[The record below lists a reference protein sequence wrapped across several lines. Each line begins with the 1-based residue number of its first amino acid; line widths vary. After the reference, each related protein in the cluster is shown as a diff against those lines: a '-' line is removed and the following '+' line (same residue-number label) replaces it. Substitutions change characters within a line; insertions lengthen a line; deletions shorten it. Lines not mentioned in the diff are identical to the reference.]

1 MPERENGHSFPVVII
16 SPDGEIFRD
25 EAVSIVVPAVDGY
38 LGVLKGHVPMIT
50 VLDVGEMLIR
60 TPDEHILS
68 LAVAGGF
75 MEVRRDETVVLCD
88 HAEFREDID
97 VIRASKA
104 EERARERLT
113 GRMQDINVER
123 AQVALKKSVNREKV
137 AQRKERK
144 KLIE

>member
-1 MPERENGHSFPVVII
+1 MPERESARSFPVVII